1 MTWVVFPTGSLSL
14 GGLPP
19 LASITLPGRYIA
31 DVPNDGGLNPRLVQV
46 CEPTSKMRDW
56 RSAPAVIKIRPLGI
70 TYDCGYSPTSNCAPL
85 SAVQVL
91 AAGSYTSGAVA
102 GAPILR
108 FPPPPN
114 NPAAGGG
121 RGGG

>member
-56 RSAPAVIKIRPLGI
+56 RSGPGAVKIRPLGLMD
-70 TYDCGYSPTSNCAPL
+70 DCVDSPPPECGPL
-85 SAVQVL
+85 SA
-91 AAGSYTSGAVA
+91 AAAFEAWAYTPPAPA
-102 GAPILR
+102 GVR
-108 FPPPPN
+108 T
-114 NPAAGGG
+114 
-121 RGGG
+121 